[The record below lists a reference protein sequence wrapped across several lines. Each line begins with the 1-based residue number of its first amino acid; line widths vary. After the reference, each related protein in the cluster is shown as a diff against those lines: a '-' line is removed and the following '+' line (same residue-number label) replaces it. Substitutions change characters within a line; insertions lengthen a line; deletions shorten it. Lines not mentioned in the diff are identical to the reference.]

1 MQKKISIFSFFSGIG
16 ILDLA
21 FEKNGYN
28 IVFVNEYDN
37 LFIESYRYARMQMN
51 LRAPIYGYRN
61 DSAERYA
68 RRRGKKNLLALIAQE
83 REKGNLVGFI
93 GGPPCPDFSVAGK
106 NAGVDGENGRLT
118 KIYFDIICRCH
129 PDFFLFEKDSGFEW
143 IGIIPAEW
151 GLSKIGQVYR
161 LRNTK
166 VSDSD
171 YPPLSVTNKG
181 IVPQLNT
188 AAKTNAHDDR
198 KLVKKGDFAIN
209 SRSDRRGSCGISDYD
224 GSVSLINTILA
235 PLNEMNPGYYDWL
248 FHTVQFGD
256 EFYKFGHGIVD
267 DLWTTGWQEMKKIT
281 IPTPPLPEQ
290 QRIADF
296 LDTKCAEIDAL
307 TADIQTQIDTLE
319 QYKRSVIT
327 ETVTKGLNPDAEMKD
342 SGIQWIGDM
351 PAHWGVIRGKY
362 ILCYMQKPVRENDG
376 VITCFRDGEVT
387 LRSNRREDGFTMS
400 DKEIGYQGIDVD
412 DLVIHGMDGFAG
424 AIGIS
429 DSRGKA
435 SPVLNVLDTDQC
447 KRYIMY
453 YLRSMAYSDVFL
465 ALATGIRVR
474 SCDLRWNK
482 LAELSYPVPPLD
494 EQNAIVKHID
504 SVLSKADAVIADKKA
519 QLATLDEYKKSL
531 IFEYVT
537 GKKEVPVS

>member
-1 MQKKISIFSFFSGIG
+1 M
-16 ILDLA
+16 
-21 FEKNGYN
+21 
-28 IVFVNEYDN
+28 
-37 LFIESYRYARMQMN
+37 
-51 LRAPIYGYRN
+51 RA
-61 DSAERYA
+61 
-68 RRRGKKNLLALIAQE
+68 
-83 REKGNLVGFI
+83 
-93 GGPPCPDFSVAGK
+93 
-106 NAGVDGENGRLT
+106 T
-118 KIYFDIICRCH
+118 
-129 PDFFLFEKDSGFEW
+129 KDSGFEW
-143 IGIIPAEW
+143 IGIIPSEW
-151 GLSKIGQVYR
+151 GLSRIGQVYR
-161 LRNTK
+161 LRNAK
-166 VSDSD
+166 VSDTD

-181 IVPQLNT
+181 IVPQLDT

-281 IPTPPLPEQ
+281 IPTPPLSEQ
-290 QRIADF
+290 KRIADF
-296 LDTKCAEIDAL
+296 LDAKCAEIDAL
-307 TADIQTQIDTLE
+307 TADIQAQIDTLE

-327 ETVTKGLNPDAEMKD
+327 ETVTKGLNPDAETKD
-342 SGIQWIGDM
+342 SGVQWIGNM
-351 PAHWGVIRGKY
+351 PAHWDVIRGKY
-362 ILCYMQKPVRENDG
+362 ILRYMQKPVREDDG

-400 DKEIGYQGIDVD
+400 DKEIGYQGIDVG
-412 DLVIHGMDGFAG
+412 DLVVHGMDGFAG
-424 AIGIS
+424 SIGIS

-537 GKKEVPVS
+537 GKKEV

>member
-1 MQKKISIFSFFSGIG
+1 MREMKDSGISWINEIPENWNIEPIKYNYSLIAG
-16 ILDLA
+16 ATPESTNVDFWDGDIKWITPADFKTKDIFVTGGSRNLTI
-21 FEKNGYN
+21 EGYKSCSTSMLPIGS
-28 IVFVNEYDN
+28 IVF
-37 LFIESYRYARMQMN
+37 SK
-51 LRAPIYGYRN
+51 RAPIGTVAITADKLCINQGCLGLVEKSGRVLNKFYFYVISIYSEVFNLYGSGTTFKEI
-61 DSAERYA
+61 SANVFA
-68 RRRGKKNLLALIAQE
+68 NI
-83 REKGNLVGFI
+83 
-93 GGPPCPDFSVAGK
+93 
-106 NAGVDGENGRLT
+106 
-118 KIYFDIICRCH
+118 
-129 PDFFLFEKDSGFEW
+129 
-143 IGIIPAEW
+143 
-151 GLSKIGQVYR
+151 
-161 LRNTK
+161 
-166 VSDSD
+166 
-171 YPPLSVTNKG
+171 
-181 IVPQLNT
+181 
-188 AAKTNAHDDR
+188 
-198 KLVKKGDFAIN
+198 KL
-209 SRSDRRGSCGISDYD
+209 
-224 GSVSLINTILA
+224 
-235 PLNEMNPGYYDWL
+235 
-248 FHTVQFGD
+248 
-256 EFYKFGHGIVD
+256 
-267 DLWTTGWQEMKKIT
+267 
-281 IPTPPLPEQ
+281 PTPPIQEQ
-290 QRIADF
+290 KRIADF
-296 LDTKCAEIDAL
+296 LDAKCAEIDAL

-342 SGIQWIGDM
+342 SGIQWVGDM
-351 PAHWGVIRGKY
+351 PAHWDVIRGKY
-362 ILCYMQKPVRENDG
+362 ILRYMQKPVREDDG

-400 DKEIGYQGIDVD
+400 DKEIGYQGIDVG
-412 DLVIHGMDGFAG
+412 DLVVHGMDGFAG

-447 KRYIMY
+447 KLYIMY